1 MAKLSQVA
9 MGMLNSEGMWRIDPG
24 KLRQSLLLFGMAVV
38 IAIADQVTKSFVRAN
53 MDLAESIPAEG
64 RFRLTYST
72 NSGSIFGLSLD
83 STFLLVMAPIVIL
96 AILWL
101 YFYYLPVTNR
111 LSRVGLGLLLGG
123 AVGNLI
129 DRIRAGEVTDFI
141 DVRLWGDFHW
151 ATFNVADASITVGIV
166 LMIYYFIREVRI
178 HG

>member
-1 MAKLSQVA
+1 
-9 MGMLNSEGMWRIDPG
+9 MGMLNSKSMWQIAPV
-24 KLRQSLLLFGMAVV
+24 KLRQSLLLFGMAL
-38 IAIADQVTKSFVRAN
+38 AIAVIDQVTKFFVRAN

-101 YFYYLPVTNR
+101 YFYYLPPS
-111 LSRVGLGLLLGG
+111 SRSLRTGLGLLLGG

-166 LMIYYFIREVRI
+166 VMIYYFIREVRTQ
-178 HG
+178 G